1 MKKRTNKKKNLI
13 KKTKKKI
20 SKTTK
25 KKLPTKKKTNTKKKR
40 NSNLTKKKNPSKGQT
55 QKSIVNFSFPEI
67 DSIIKKNSF
76 IIPVQSKTE
85 GEINNHT
92 VIVQGQFNGTIKSN
106 EVYILNGSKITG
118 EIITDKITIYGNC
131 HANIHAKSLCIIK
144 NGGAVKGDINYDGN
158 LSIEV
163 GGKVFGSLIP
173 KKKPLA
179 LPNYTN
185 NNKSEPT
192 LISEELSEDNANYQ
206 PVLRQSNFNKK
217 NKSLDGLINK
227 IFK

>member
-1 MKKRTNKKKNLI
+1 MKKKTNKKKNLI

-20 SKTTK
+20 FKTTK
-25 KKLPTKKKTNTKKKR
+25 KKLPTKKKTYSKKK
-40 NSNLTKKKNPSKGQT
+40 SNLSLIKKKSPPKGQN
-55 QKSIVNFSFPEI
+55 QKSIVNFSFPQI
-67 DSIIKKNSF
+67 DATIKKNSF

-92 VIVQGQFNGTIKSN
+92 VIVQGQFNGTIKAN

-118 EIITDKITIYGNC
+118 EIITNKITIYGNC
-131 HANIHAKSLCIIK
+131 HANIHAKTLCIIK

-185 NNKSEPT
+185 NKSEPS
-192 LISEELSEDNANYQ
+192 LISEELSEPNSNYQ
-206 PVLRQSNFNKK
+206 PVLRQNNFNKK

>member
-1 MKKRTNKKKNLI
+1 MKKKTNKKKNLI
-13 KKTKKKI
+13 KKSKKKI
-20 SKTTK
+20 SKTSK
-25 KKLPTKKKTNTKKKR
+25 KKLPAKKKTYSKKK
-40 NSNLTKKKNPSKGQT
+40 SNLSLIKKKSPPKGQN
-55 QKSIVNFSFPEI
+55 QRSIVNFSFPQI
-67 DSIIKKNSF
+67 DSTIKKNSF

-131 HANIHAKSLCIIK
+131 HANIHAKSLCVIK
-144 NGGAVKGDINYDGN
+144 NSGTVKGDINYDGN

-185 NNKSEPT
+185 NNKSEPS
-192 LISEELSEDNANYQ
+192 LISKELSEDNSNYQ
-206 PVLRQSNFNKK
+206 TVLRQSDSNKK

>member
-1 MKKRTNKKKNLI
+1 MKKKTNKKKNLI

-25 KKLPTKKKTNTKKKR
+25 KKLPAKKKTI
-40 NSNLTKKKNPSKGQT
+40 TKKKNNPKLNKKKSSFKGQI
-55 QKSIVNFSFPEI
+55 QKSIVNFSFPQI
-67 DSIIKKNSF
+67 DSTIKKNSF

-118 EIITDKITIYGNC
+118 EIITNKITIYGNC

-185 NNKSEPT
+185 NNKSEPS
-192 LISEELSEDNANYQ
+192 LISKELSEDNTNYQ

>member
-1 MKKRTNKKKNLI
+1 MKKKTNKKKNLI
-13 KKTKKKI
+13 KK
-20 SKTTK
+20 S
-25 KKLPTKKKTNTKKKR
+25 
-40 NSNLTKKKNPSKGQT
+40 KKKNNPKLNKKKSSFKSQI
-55 QKSIVNFSFPEI
+55 QKSIVNFSFPQI
-67 DSIIKKNSF
+67 DSTIKKNSF

-92 VIVQGQFNGTIKSN
+92 VIVQGQFNGTIKAN
-106 EVYILNGSKITG
+106 EVYILDGSKITG

-144 NGGAVKGDINYDGN
+144 NSGTVKGDINYDGN

-185 NNKSEPT
+185 NKSEPS
-192 LISEELSEDNANYQ
+192 LISKELSEDNTNYQ

>member
-1 MKKRTNKKKNLI
+1 MKKKTNKKKNLI

-25 KKLPTKKKTNTKKKR
+25 KKLPAKKKTI
-40 NSNLTKKKNPSKGQT
+40 TKKKNNPKLNKKKSSFKGQT

-67 DSIIKKNSF
+67 ESTIKKNSF
-76 IIPVQSKTE
+76 IIPFQSKTE
-85 GEINNHT
+85 GEVNNHT
-92 VIVQGQFNGTIKSN
+92 VIVQGQFNGTIKSD

-118 EIITDKITIYGNC
+118 EIITNKITIYGNC

-144 NGGAVKGDINYDGN
+144 NSGTVKGDINYDGN

-185 NNKSEPT
+185 NNKSEPS
-192 LISEELSEDNANYQ
+192 LISEEFIENDTNYQ
-206 PVLRQSNFNKK
+206 PVLRQNNFNKK